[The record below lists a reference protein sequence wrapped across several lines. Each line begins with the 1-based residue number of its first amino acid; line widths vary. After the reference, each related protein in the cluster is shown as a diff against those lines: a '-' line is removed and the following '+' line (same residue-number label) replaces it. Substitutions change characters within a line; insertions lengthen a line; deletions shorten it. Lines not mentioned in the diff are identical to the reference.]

1 MTSISLIFYGL
12 TTCLWNLRLS
22 FLIKNVIPFFEFQK
36 AIYFNHKEYRPYSFY
51 LQVDDEEEG
60 KEKIPLV
67 KEEPRGRRQPQ
78 KQGSAIDLDI
88 GPPLEPN
95 QVRWS
100 GRTAL
105 NNKMLHYAID
115 VLLIWHPFS
124 MLVPYLLV
132 RPHNRLNYCL
142 SGSQL

>member
-1 MTSISLIFYGL
+1 MF
-12 TTCLWNLRLS
+12 C
-22 FLIKNVIPFFEFQK
+22 
-36 AIYFNHKEYRPYSFY
+36 

-95 QVRWS
+95 QVGDGGDVRKS
-100 GRTAL
+100 AAL
-105 NNKMLHYAID
+105 NNKML
-115 VLLIWHPFS
+115 
-124 MLVPYLLV
+124 
-132 RPHNRLNYCL
+132 C
-142 SGSQL
+142 

>member
-1 MTSISLIFYGL
+1 MDRK
-12 TTCLWNLRLS
+12 NLSAVIL
-22 FLIKNVIPFFEFQK
+22 FLFC
-36 AIYFNHKEYRPYSFY
+36 

-95 QVRWS
+95 QV
-100 GRTAL
+100 GRCEDVTKSAAL
-105 NNKMLHYAID
+105 NNKML
-115 VLLIWHPFS
+115 
-124 MLVPYLLV
+124 
-132 RPHNRLNYCL
+132 C
-142 SGSQL
+142 